1 MPFMVLFL
9 KATDGNLMLSSGSA
23 EGIHHPDHDN
33 GRPNKQKFGDA
44 QNEGGQEQSGFSR
57 QC

>member
-1 MPFMVLFL
+1 MVLSL
-9 KATDGNLMLSSGSA
+9 KATDGSLLLTSNPAKGV
-23 EGIHHPDHDN
+23 HHPDHEY
-33 GRPNKQKFGDA
+33 GRPEKGNFGDA